1 MPRELILKYATET
14 EKMYKF
20 TDIDGLINELC
31 DDIEDKNISLS
42 EQLSVQAEY
51 LGYIEYINPK
61 AKNYGYVLDVNTKYS
76 PRLKIYRL
84 DTGET
89 IDIKMSKKDYSKNPI
104 SKGGIIKFT
113 TQRKNKCRLV
123 DGKWQKMLNEFED
136 WINAYSIKNI

>member
-1 MPRELILKYATET
+1 M
-14 EKMYKF
+14 
-20 TDIDGLINELC
+20 
-31 DDIEDKNISLS
+31 
-42 EQLSVQAEY
+42 
-51 LGYIEYINPK
+51 
-61 AKNYGYVLDVNTKYS
+61 
-76 PRLKIYRL
+76 KIYRL

-104 SKGGIIKFT
+104 SKGDIIKFT